1 MNHFKLVH
9 GTTAPTRYTKIVFVP
24 GKDTKFVKQY
34 QETEYVSRYTK
45 LAAPPASWTPPAP
58 DPDPITIVD
67 GKGANWVSKDFYISR
82 DVIAKTAQFAG
93 GLAPMTYRARF
104 QTKDSG
110 SNEWNSEPW
119 ITVPN
124 EKVDVTFQLTK
135 PCDIR
140 FQSQAKDSND
150 PADQL
155 NSTTGTKKAIPL
167 PTIGTITIDPANL
180 AAPPGDII
188 TLTAT
193 WSGDAQDSLP
203 AWKIRSGPGM
213 IYSTMNIGNT
223 VQVQVNPDAS
233 AGSSIQVQC
242 DISNVNTSD
251 TPQSTVATIVVEA
264 SGTLTN

>member
-1 MNHFKLVH
+1 MSHFKLVH

-24 GKDTKFVKQY
+24 GKDTKYVRQY

-45 LAAPPASWTPPAP
+45 LAAPPASWIKP
-58 DPDPITIVD
+58 DPDPITIVE
-67 GKGANWVSKDFYISR
+67 GKGANWVSKDFYVSR

-119 ITVPN
+119 VTVPN
-124 EKVDVTFQLTK
+124 EKVDVTFQLIK

-155 NSTTGTKKAIPL
+155 NSTTGTKTAVPL
-167 PTIGTITIDPANL
+167 PTIGTITLDPANL
-180 AAPPGDII
+180 AAPAGDII

-193 WSGDAQDSLP
+193 WSGDAQDSLA

-223 VQVQVNPDAS
+223 VQVQVNPDAT
-233 AGSSIQVQC
+233 AGASIQVQC

-264 SGTLTN
+264 SGTLSI

>member
-1 MNHFKLVH
+1 MSYFKLVH
-9 GTTAPTRYTKIVFVP
+9 GTTTPTRYTKIIFAP
-24 GKDTKFVKQY
+24 GKDTKYNRQY
-34 QETEYVSRYTK
+34 QETDYVSRYTK
-45 LAAPPASWTPPAP
+45 LAAPPASYVPPAP

-67 GKGANWVSKDFYISR
+67 GKGANWVSQDFYVSR

-119 ITVPN
+119 VTVPN

-150 PADQL
+150 PSAQL

-167 PTIGTITIDPANL
+167 PTIGTITIEPASL
-180 AAPPGDII
+180 AAPAGDII

-193 WSGDAQDSLP
+193 WSGTAQDSL
-203 AWKIRSGPGM
+203 ASWKIRSGPGM

-223 VQVQVNPDAS
+223 VQVQINPDA
-233 AGSSIQVQC
+233 ADGASIQVQC
-242 DISNVNTSD
+242 DISNTNTSD
-251 TPQSTVATIVVEA
+251 TPQSTVAMIVVES
-264 SGTLTN
+264 SGTLSN